1 MSVPN
6 SDCRNRSG
14 RIKRMSEDKYI
25 KEFLAV
31 FDKFSYR
38 YSKWEVWND
47 FLYLS
52 AASMANVVKTD
63 EWEEREKRY
72 LEIIQK
78 YPEEYRSLFPELFGF
93 IMLGLESNSQQD
105 MLGTLYH
112 RLHLEQQQKGQY
124 FTPYHISH
132 FMAEIQM
139 VDQDLESE
147 KEQNGKDF
155 ITVSDPACGAGA
167 MLIAFAN
174 VAREHNLNY
183 QRDVLFMA
191 QDIDR
196 TAALMCYIQLSLL
209 GCPAIVIVGDSL
221 AKPGFHPDNE
231 VWYTPLF
238 YLHHRRFENFF
249 IGAEDS
255 GKAEIVVKQE
265 EVQRYVEEAGGQ
277 YMLPLEMAS

>member
-1 MSVPN
+1 
-6 SDCRNRSG
+6 
-14 RIKRMSEDKYI
+14 MSEDKYI

-31 FDKFSYR
+31 FDRFSYR

-72 LEIIQK
+72 LEIIHK
-78 YPEEYRSLFPELFGF
+78 YPEEYHSLFPELLGF
-93 IMLGLESNSQQD
+93 IMLGLESNPQQD

-139 VDQDLESE
+139 VNQDLESE
-147 KEQNGKDF
+147 KEQNGKNF

-238 YLHHRRFENFF
+238 YLQHRRFESFF
-249 IGAEDS
+249 TGTEDS